1 MSAKDPVGILIP
13 SVFVSDITGV
23 VIKENYLYDQLYF
36 VLINDDL
43 PFNINTHLLLPFA
56 IVVGICFLIIVIFM
70 VSRRRQDSVGVI
82 FDWFWYRLF
91 IICIVQIVRCIK
103 DRRRQR
109 RHRLPNSSL
118 KKIPTHKYTK
128 GDPYETCAICLDDYV
143 EGEKLR
149 VLPCAH
155 GTHFSNKLLVI
166 FWFIIFDTANNIL
179 FLQPEFS

>member
-1 MSAKDPVGILIP
+1 MKVQQRDGYFILEPMSAKDSIGILIP

-23 VIKENYLYDQLYF
+23 VIKDNYLYNQQYF

-70 VSRRRQDSVGVI
+70 VSQMRCQDTVRNILLTLV
-82 FDWFWYRLF
+82 
-91 IICIVQIVRCIK
+91 CINCLCTIQIVRCIK

-155 GTHFSNKLLVI
+155 GT
-166 FWFIIFDTANNIL
+166 
-179 FLQPEFS
+179 FL

>member
-70 VSRRRQDSVGVI
+70 VSRS
-82 FDWFWYRLF
+82 
-91 IICIVQIVRCIK
+91 
-103 DRRRQR
+103 
-109 RHRLPNSSL
+109 
-118 KKIPTHKYTK
+118 HKY
-128 GDPYETCAICLDDYV
+128 
-143 EGEKLR
+143 
-149 VLPCAH
+149 CAH
-155 GTHFSNKLLVI
+155 
-166 FWFIIFDTANNIL
+166 NIL
-179 FLQPEFS
+179 STLVPIIYILYIDCQMYKRQKATAEAQAA